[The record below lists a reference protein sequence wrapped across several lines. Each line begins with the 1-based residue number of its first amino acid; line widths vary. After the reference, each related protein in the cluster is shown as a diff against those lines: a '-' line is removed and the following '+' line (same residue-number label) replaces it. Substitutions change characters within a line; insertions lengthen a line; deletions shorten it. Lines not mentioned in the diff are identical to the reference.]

1 MRGEITLRILGLL
14 FVHSVIGCPESC
26 LCNITLKE
34 VSCTG
39 NGLSEIPKGVPPDTE
54 ILYLQ
59 NNHIHTIS
67 NATFTDM
74 SKLQVLDLSNNFIS
88 SLSSNTFAGLHNLLN
103 LNLANNSIKYMDNKI
118 LHSMQNLKQLDL
130 SFNNLTSLPEGFFK
144 NQKNLIWLAMYQ
156 NQLRQLDSALLE
168 SLSNLQVLLFQK
180 NLWKCDCRVAGL
192 KLWLESFLYKGGQ
205 IDEILC
211 TEPEDLRS
219 KDLMKIPHEL
229 FQPCS
234 SVQYKSSHA
243 DPDHRGSIT
252 HNLHGKNENDNNSDC
267 NPKSKQRAG
276 SLRHAIAT
284 VVITGVICSIVC
296 LMMLAAAIYGCSYAA
311 LMAKYQRELKKLEHL
326 GPEVEQ
332 GSAEEKEPLD
342 GSLA

>member
-1 MRGEITLRILGLL
+1 MQGEITFGILGLL
-14 FVHSVIGCPESC
+14 LVYTVNGCPERC

-39 NGLSEIPKGVPPDTE
+39 NRLSEIPKGVPPDTE

-67 NATFTDM
+67 NAAFTDM
-74 SKLQVLDLSNNFIS
+74 PQLQVLDLSNNIIS
-88 SLSSNTFAGLHNLLN
+88 SLSSHTFDGLHNLLK
-103 LNLANNSIKYMDNKI
+103 LNLANNSINYMDNKT
-118 LHSMQNLKQLDL
+118 LHETQNLKQLDL
-130 SFNNLTSLPEGFFK
+130 SFNNLTSLPEGLFK
-144 NQKNLIWLAMYQ
+144 NQKNLIWLGMHQ
-156 NQLRQLDSALLE
+156 NQLHQLDTALLD
-168 SLSNLQVLLFQK
+168 SLSNLQVLFFQK
-180 NLWKCDCRVAGL
+180 NKWICDCHMAGL

-229 FQPCS
+229 FEPCF
-234 SVQYKSSHA
+234 SVEYKSPHA
-243 DPDHRGSIT
+243 DSDHRNPTIQ
-252 HNLHGKNENDNNSDC
+252 NLHVKNENDNNSDC
-267 NPKSKQRAG
+267 TTKSKPRTG
-276 SLRHAIAT
+276 SLRHAVAT
-284 VVITGVICSIVC
+284 IVITGVICGIVC

-342 GSLA
+342 GSLP

>member
-1 MRGEITLRILGLL
+1 MRGKITLEIFGLL
-14 FVHSVIGCPESC
+14 FVHSVIGCPERC

-39 NGLSEIPKGVPPDTE
+39 NGLSEIPNDVPPDTE

-67 NATFTDM
+67 NAAFTDM
-74 SKLQVLDLSNNFIS
+74 PQLQVLDLSNNIIS
-88 SLSSNTFAGLHNLLN
+88 SLSSNTFDGLHNLLN
-103 LNLANNSIKYMDNKI
+103 LNLANNSITYMDNKI
-118 LHSMQNLKQLDL
+118 LHSTENLKQLDL
-130 SFNNLTSLPEGFFK
+130 SFNNLTSLPEGLFE
-144 NQKNLIWLAMYQ
+144 NQKKLIWLGMHQ
-156 NQLRQLDSALLE
+156 NQLHQLDTALLD

-180 NLWKCDCRVAGL
+180 NHWKCDCHVAGL

-211 TEPEDLRS
+211 MEPEDLRS
-219 KDLMKIPHEL
+219 KDLMKIPHEK
-229 FQPCS
+229 FQPCPSVKHKPSNAHSEHGS
-234 SVQYKSSHA
+234 STTQNH
-243 DPDHRGSIT
+243 
-252 HNLHGKNENDNNSDC
+252 HGKNEHDHHSEC
-267 NPKSKQRAG
+267 KTKSKQRAG

-284 VVITGVICSIVC
+284 IVITGVVCGIVC

-311 LMAKYQRELKKLEHL
+311 LMAKYHRELKKLEHL

-342 GSLA
+342 GSQA

>member
-1 MRGEITLRILGLL
+1 MRGGIALGFLGFL
-14 FVHSVIGCPESC
+14 FVHSVIGCPERC

-34 VSCTG
+34 VSCIS

-74 SKLQVLDLSNNFIS
+74 SQLQVLDLSNNIIS
-88 SLSSNTFAGLHNLLN
+88 SLSSNTFDALHNLLN
-103 LNLANNSIKYMDNKI
+103 LNLANNSINYMDNKI
-118 LHSMQNLKQLDL
+118 LHSTQNLKQLDL
-130 SFNNLTSLPEGFFK
+130 SFNNLTSLPEDLFK
-144 NQKNLIWLAMYQ
+144 NQKNLTWLAMHQ
-156 NQLRQLDSALLE
+156 NQLHQLDRALLD

-180 NLWKCDCRVAGL
+180 NHWKCDCHLTGL
-192 KLWLESFLYKGGQ
+192 KLWLESFLYKGGH

-234 SVQYKSSHA
+234 SVKYKSSPA
-243 DPDHRGSIT
+243 VSDHRRPT
-252 HNLHGKNENDNNSDC
+252 TQNMHDNDNNSDC
-267 NPKSKQRAG
+267 NPKAKQRNG

-284 VVITGVICSIVC
+284 VVITGVICGIVC
-296 LMMLAAAIYGCSYAA
+296 LMMLGAAIYGCSYAA
-311 LMAKYQRELKKLEHL
+311 VMAKYQRELKKLEHL
-326 GPEVEQ
+326 DPEVEQ

-342 GSLA
+342 GSVP

>member
-1 MRGEITLRILGLL
+1 MRGEIALGILGFLL
-14 FVHSVIGCPESC
+14 AHSAIGCPERC

-67 NATFTDM
+67 NAAFTDM
-74 SKLQVLDLSNNFIS
+74 SQLQILDLSNNIIS
-88 SLSSNTFAGLHNLLN
+88 SLSSNTFDGLHNLLN
-103 LNLANNSIKYMDNKI
+103 LNLANNSIHYMDNKI
-118 LHSMQNLKQLDL
+118 LHSTQNLKQLDL
-130 SFNNLTSLPEGFFK
+130 SFNNLTSLPEGLFK
-144 NQKNLIWLAMYQ
+144 NQRNLTWLAMHQ
-156 NQLRQLDSALLE
+156 NQLHQMDRALLD

-180 NLWKCDCRVAGL
+180 NHWKCDCHVTGL

-211 TEPEDLRS
+211 TEPEDLRR

-234 SVQYKSSHA
+234 SVKHKSSHA
-243 DPDHRGSIT
+243 DSDHKSST
-252 HNLHGKNENDNNSDC
+252 TQNLHDKNENDNKADC
-267 NPKSKQRAG
+267 NPKAKQRPG

-284 VVITGVICSIVC
+284 VVITGVICGIVC

-311 LMAKYQRELKKLEHL
+311 VMAKYHRELKKLEHL

-342 GSLA
+342 SSLA